1 MLQKYGVRL
10 ETVEERFG
18 EDAMSKA
25 ILSLRSMFVEIE
37 VEQSRIRMMR
47 GRADRVTLGHA
58 PNGGICVYTHTL
70 VDTETEVS
78 GRYELNYE
86 IVYTDK
92 DGKQWTRVAVA
103 EFFCTL
109 LATGGSLAK
118 AAQTLNE
125 LGIPSAKGK
134 HWTPETIRR
143 IVSNPILYGQPYANR
158 YKQIGKHKSKNG
170 KQVTTEIMR
179 PSEEWISLPPCPA
192 IITKATF
199 YAIQEQIQR
208 NKEESVRNNK
218 HTDQLGLL
226 RSGYIFCG
234 ICGHQMHISYP
245 SQSSIRGRV
254 TYPFYTCRRKVGGNG
269 GIN

>member
-1 MLQKYGVRL
+1 
-10 ETVEERFG
+10 
-18 EDAMSKA
+18 
-25 ILSLRSMFVEIE
+25 
-37 VEQSRIRMMR
+37 
-47 GRADRVTLGHA
+47 
-58 PNGGICVYTHTL
+58 
-70 VDTETEVS
+70 
-78 GRYELNYE
+78 
-86 IVYTDK
+86 
-92 DGKQWTRVAVA
+92 
-103 EFFCTL
+103 
-109 LATGGSLAK
+109 
-118 AAQTLNE
+118 
-125 LGIPSAKGK
+125 
-134 HWTPETIRR
+134 
-143 IVSNPILYGQPYANR
+143 
-158 YKQIGKHKSKNG
+158 
-170 KQVTTEIMR
+170 MR

-199 YAIQEQIQR
+199 DAIQEQIQR